1 MYKFTKD
8 TKHDEMRKISEEK
21 IAQMTVEEKATFW
34 EKLTRQWHSK
44 YVTYSNQYFK
54 ASREL
59 DDVEEERK
67 KWKIVAM
74 SLGASEDAID
84 DVELEVN
91 NDY

>member
-1 MYKFTKD
+1 
-8 TKHDEMRKISEEK
+8 MRKISEEK
-21 IAQMTVEEKATFW
+21 IALMTVEEKADFW
-34 EKLTRQWHSK
+34 EKLTRQWYDRYLK
-44 YVTYSNQYFK
+44 YSSQYFQ

-74 SLGASEDAID
+74 RLGASEDAID

>member
-1 MYKFTKD
+1 MYKLTKD

-21 IAQMTVEEKATFW
+21 IFQMTVEEKATFW

-44 YVTYSNQYFK
+44 YVTYSTQYFK

-59 DDVEEERK
+59 DDVEEECK

-74 SLGASEDAID
+74 RLGASEDAID